1 MFKTINDFTSDKFTA
16 TQWEDAEEKAEF
28 GRQFIR
34 FVESDFVLKEFHN
47 QFYRRLSHTFGHI
60 AHYGF
65 QGFYEEFFENTEG
78 KLRFL
83 KQVVDHPCYGD
94 PTYTYCDVER
104 ALQTWLR
111 ENGVVAKYEE
121 RLSANRSKRMTQ
133 VEWDAHPSAYKGF
146 IGEMPH
152 CLALDQKTGAT
163 TVVPVEITDRT
174 LSREENPV
182 PLPKV
187 TTSKDQNSSPEI
199 QSSHLE
205 ALSAVLDYLWEDER
219 QDFEGNPTPEHI
231 FRKLVL
237 LRELCGHSREREQ
250 GGKNEERAQRFAGVL
265 PYYPDT
271 DEYTNATDLLADCMH
286 WCQREGVT
294 FEELLRVARS
304 HFTAE
309 LAEEQEN
316 NQEIT
321 R

>member
-1 MFKTINDFTSDKFTA
+1 MFKSINDFTADKFTA
-16 TQWEDAEEKAEF
+16 TQWEDAEQKAEF

-34 FVESDFVLKEFHN
+34 FVESDFALKEFPN
-47 QFYRRLSHTFGHI
+47 QFYRRLSQTFGHI

-65 QGFYEEFFENTEG
+65 HGFYEEFFENTG
-78 KLRFL
+78 NKLRFL

-94 PTYTYCDVER
+94 PTHSYCDVER
-104 ALQTWLR
+104 ALQIWLR
-111 ENGVVAKYEE
+111 DNAVVAKYEE
-121 RLSANRSKRMTQ
+121 RLSEVHSRRMTQ
-133 VEWDAHPSAYKGF
+133 AEWDAHPSAYKGF
-146 IGEMPH
+146 IGEKPH

-174 LSREENPV
+174 FSREENLG

-187 TTSKDQNSSPEI
+187 ATSKNQNPSPEI

-205 ALSAVLDYLWEDER
+205 ALSAVLDYLWEAER
-219 QDFEGNPTPEHI
+219 QDCAANPTPNHI
-231 FRKLVL
+231 FRKLVIL
-237 LRELCGHSREREQ
+237 QELCGHSTEQ
-250 GGKNEERAQRFAGVL
+250 EHLHKNEERAQRFADVL
-265 PYYPDT
+265 PSYPDT

-286 WCQREGVT
+286 WCQREGAA
-294 FEELLRVARS
+294 FEELLTVARS